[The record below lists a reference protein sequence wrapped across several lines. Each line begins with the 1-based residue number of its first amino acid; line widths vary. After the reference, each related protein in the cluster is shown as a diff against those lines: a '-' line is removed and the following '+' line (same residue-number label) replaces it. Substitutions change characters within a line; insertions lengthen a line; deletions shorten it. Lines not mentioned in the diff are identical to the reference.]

1 MEVGST
7 CMVGPYFS
15 ISSPI
20 SSNNPARR
28 FLLHHP
34 AKQRP
39 VDGSYEP
46 RIQQLEIWDPSDG
59 DLALFE

>member
-1 MEVGST
+1 
-7 CMVGPYFS
+7 MVGPYFS

>member
-1 MEVGST
+1 MHG
-7 CMVGPYFS
+7 GPCLA
-15 ISSPI
+15 ISGFI
-20 SSNNPARR
+20 LSNNPARR

-46 RIQQLEIWDPSDG
+46 RIQQLEMWDPPDG